1 MLKIKEKRV
10 LAADKKIDIKHA
22 FMYNNEIV
30 KVSLFYDRLIIQI
43 DDSGIKCQSNMEQ
56 KKEQETDGSKEK
68 ITYLCWFKS
77 TGR

>member
-10 LAADKKIDIKHA
+10 LAADKKIDIKHE
-22 FMYNNEIV
+22 FMYNNE
-30 KVSLFYDRLIIQI
+30 
-43 DDSGIKCQSNMEQ
+43 KCQSNMEQ

>member
-22 FMYNNEIV
+22 IMYNNEIV

-43 DDSGIKCQSNMEQ
+43 DDSGIKMSE
-56 KKEQETDGSKEK
+56 
-68 ITYLCWFKS
+68 
-77 TGR
+77 